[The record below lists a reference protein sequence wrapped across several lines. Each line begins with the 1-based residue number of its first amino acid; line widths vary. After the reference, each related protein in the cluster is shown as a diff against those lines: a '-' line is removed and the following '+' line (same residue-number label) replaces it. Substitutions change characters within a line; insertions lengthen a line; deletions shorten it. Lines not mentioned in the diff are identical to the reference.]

1 MCVSLVSSYSPT
13 CVGLFFARYLAY
25 RQKTIA
31 VMGNWHRDRDRDR
44 DRDRPRY
51 SLADKTDPLT
61 VLFFYIAVNLSILAR
76 SYLVCVLIYVCF
88 PSKFL

>member
-44 DRDRPRY
+44 PRY

-61 VLFFYIAVNLSILAR
+61 VLFFYVAVNLSSLAH
-76 SYLVCVLIYVCF
+76 SDLVCVLIYVCF